1 MALEMEHNVEY
12 KKVGRYLVSDTL
24 FLDLIFNNSCNCNC
38 PFCIANTKTFASENY
53 ELWKINLQKTLEIFD
68 VRDIIILGGE
78 ATVDPLFFDK
88 LDYLKKVIKDKK
100 IDNVILTTNG
110 ILLKNKKFLNKVLDS
125 VITTINLSYMNYN
138 HDKNNNIMQ
147 GKTLTKDQIKEIYK
161 QVKDKNK
168 TMRINVNVFKDNCDN
183 VDELTKFVEYFNG
196 CVDTIKFSPLMPTD
210 MFDTKD
216 KVTKYT
222 NQVCLT
228 KEEIKKLYDEFV
240 NKHELINSNDSVFGL
255 IPYKELKVNNQ
266 SVILKYLQVE
276 DTYDLDK
283 VIPTLKLYSNGNLSN
298 EWDYKKNILNS
309 IKEDMI
315 TYKNKKVEKK
325 F

>member
-1 MALEMEHNVEY
+1 MALEMKHEVKY
-12 KKVGRYLVSDTL
+12 KKMGKYLVSDTL

-38 PFCIANTKTFASENY
+38 PFCIANTKTFALENY

-110 ILLKNKKFLNKVLDS
+110 ILLKNKNFLNKVLDS

-147 GKTLTKDQIKEIYK
+147 GKTLTKEQIKEIYK

-168 TMRINVNVFKDNCDN
+168 TMRINVNVFKDNCDS
-183 VDELTKFVEYFNG
+183 VDELTKFVDYFNG

-216 KVTKYT
+216 EVTKYT

-228 KEEIKKLYDEFV
+228 KEEIKELYDEFV

-283 VIPTLKLYSNGNLSN
+283 VIPTLKLYSNGNLAN
-298 EWDYKKNILNS
+298 VWDYKKNILKDFEVVNN
-309 IKEDMI
+309 D
-315 TYKNKKVEKK
+315 KVS
-325 F
+325 